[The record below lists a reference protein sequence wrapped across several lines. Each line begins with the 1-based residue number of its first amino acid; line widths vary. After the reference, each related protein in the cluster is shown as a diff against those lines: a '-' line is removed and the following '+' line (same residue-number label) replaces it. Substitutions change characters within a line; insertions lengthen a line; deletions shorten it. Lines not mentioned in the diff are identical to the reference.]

1 MIGFLIAEASAIGVL
16 LLVGSFALSFEAA
29 EPIVAWLLN
38 IMTLIAGAAVAVI
51 PIIFFGIAPIL
62 PKADR

>member
-16 LLVGSFALSFEAA
+16 VLAGSFALSLEPA

-38 IMTLIAGAAVAVI
+38 IVTLLAGAAVAVI
-51 PIIFFGIAPIL
+51 PILFFAIAPIL
-62 PKADR
+62 PRADR